1 MAAIGPRFF
10 PAANRLQYH
19 LRVRL
24 VLASRSPRRVDLL
37 TAAGIPFTVQSV
49 DADETPRETEQPDA
63 YVRRIALAKC
73 AAAGTPGPDTVILAA
88 DTTVT
93 VDGLLLGKPRDDRDA
108 ATMLARLSG
117 RTHRV
122 LTAIVL
128 AHAAGRVEDLAVTNV
143 VFHPLSPE
151 MISWYLASGEPR
163 DKAGAYGIQGLASR
177 FIARLDGSYTNV
189 VGLPVDLVCRHL
201 ETIAPA
207 LLASAEGSPQAP
219 IEALPRNAS

>member
-1 MAAIGPRFF
+1 M
-10 PAANRLQYH
+10 
-19 LRVRL
+19 RL

-37 TAAGIPFTVQSV
+37 TAAGIRFTVQPV
-49 DADETPRETEQPDA
+49 DADETPRETEQPDT

-73 AAAGTPGPDTVILAA
+73 AAAGAPGPDTVILAA

-108 ATMLARLSG
+108 AAMLARLSG

-143 VFHPLSPE
+143 AFHPLSPE
-151 MISWYLASGEPR
+151 LISWYLASGEPR
-163 DKAGAYGIQGLASR
+163 DKAGAYAIQGLASR

-207 LLASAEGSPQAP
+207 LTATPP
-219 IEALPRNAS
+219 IEAP